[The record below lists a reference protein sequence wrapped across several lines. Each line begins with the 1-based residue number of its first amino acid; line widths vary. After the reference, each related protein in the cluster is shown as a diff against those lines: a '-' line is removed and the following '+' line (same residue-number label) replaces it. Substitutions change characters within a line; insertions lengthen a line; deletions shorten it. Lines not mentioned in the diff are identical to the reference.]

1 MDASV
6 NNTVN
11 SALALRDANL
21 MMEVQASVTKKA
33 INAQADS
40 VATLLIAAG
49 AGHRR
54 HAGFAHQHPR
64 LNPCR
69 AAIGRNALEDQPPT
83 GGFFVAG
90 QDGPGIQTSAPKLVF
105 R

>member
-40 VATLLIAAG
+40 VATLLQSLPVLAIDG
-49 AGHRR
+49 TLGSRINT
-54 HAGFAHQHPR
+54 HA
-64 LNPCR
+64 
-69 AAIGRNALEDQPPT
+69 
-83 GGFFVAG
+83 
-90 QDGPGIQTSAPKLVF
+90 
-105 R
+105 

>member
-40 VATLLIAAG
+40 VATLLQSLPVLAIDSTLG
-49 AGHRR
+49 SRINT
-54 HAGFAHQHPR
+54 HA
-64 LNPCR
+64 
-69 AAIGRNALEDQPPT
+69 
-83 GGFFVAG
+83 
-90 QDGPGIQTSAPKLVF
+90 
-105 R
+105 